1 MERVHAETSKLAKR
15 ETKVKVKE
23 TDDGM
28 IIKGVKKLHNA
39 KINTYNDHRIAMTFS
54 ILSLYDDLNLNILN
68 KDCVNI
74 SLT

>member
-1 MERVHAETSKLAKR
+1 
-15 ETKVKVKE
+15 
-23 TDDGM
+23 M

-74 SLT
+74 SYPDFYKDLAKLTNF